1 MTRDEKV
8 EKRKA
13 RAANRRARRNERYFE
28 RIRSAREIGYR
39 VPLHSIDKYGI
50 ASGSWLD
57 PNSPTGYSQKCSYE
71 AYGTCQSPC
80 NGDC

>member
-1 MTRDEKV
+1 MTREEKIQ
-8 EKRKA
+8 KRKT
-13 RAANRRARRNERYFE
+13 RAANRRARRNERYFS
-28 RIRSAREIGYR
+28 RIRTAREIDSY
-39 VPLHSIDKYGI
+39 VPLHAIDKYGI
-50 ASGSWLD
+50 VSGSWED